1 MRRFSSEGS
10 LLGMDFLPRQK
21 VALKDHHRDEE
32 SGTYTPYR
40 EGGKPDGRPDNLPP
54 IILEPGDAAGN
65 VPERA
70 ELNKEHS
77 VSVENLTGLAHLGV
91 GNLSEGCRAYS
102 DGQLAPALTG
112 GSMESVG
119 QGGQPPPSPSYSADS
134 PNHFS
139 FKSQQRHH
147 ARAKLSAA
155 KLHLKSLFGQSPHSS
170 HSNLFNPEQKE
181 QKDRAKERRSRLP
194 FLRQWSEVGH
204 SKARFNR
211 EELDKWAESL
221 NALLASRI
229 ELAGTHTNTRSRYG
243 ATRQCNLDQHPFH
256 LMEASAG
263 PSAASR
269 CSLAGSSCYWLVRQP
284 DVWRSQQA
292 PPSAGVSV
300 FGAFLR
306 SEFSEENLQFY
317 LACEQYRNSSNNFS
331 LHRRAKEI
339 TATYIETGAPRE
351 VNLDSKTREL
361 TRQLLQAPSHTSL
374 SHAQKRIYSL
384 LDTDCYPRFL
394 QSPIYL
400 TLLHEAD

>member
-221 NALLASRI
+221 NALLASR
-229 ELAGTHTNTRSRYG
+229 R
-243 ATRQCNLDQHPFH
+243 
-256 LMEASAG
+256 
-263 PSAASR
+263 
-269 CSLAGSSCYWLVRQP
+269 SSCYWLVRQP

>member
-269 CSLAGSSCYWLVRQP
+269 CSLA
-284 DVWRSQQA
+284 
-292 PPSAGVSV
+292 AGVSV